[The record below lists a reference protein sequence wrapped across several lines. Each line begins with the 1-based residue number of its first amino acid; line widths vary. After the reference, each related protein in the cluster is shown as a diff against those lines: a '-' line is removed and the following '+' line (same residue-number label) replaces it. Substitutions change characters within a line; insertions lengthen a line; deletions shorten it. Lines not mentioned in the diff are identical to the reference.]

1 MVTEP
6 AVAPGVQELLLW
18 IRSRSAARLAREVVM
33 EAPWTRRVWAING
46 WWVCGSGG
54 LLGWDGMGW
63 DGISWA
69 GCHGNE
75 EADPEIEKHLRANLR
90 PIHDTGKA
98 DVAVDSSLQQA
109 LVVEDPKHKEK
120 AAQSLAGSLYRSL
133 HGRNSRSNFGR
144 SGLVFVRLLFD
155 QVNAMAR
162 SPLASLLVLAAA
174 AFIVAQL
181 SSAFVPSPQQV
192 ARTEM
197 QQAGERWLP
206 PPTRPEPALAA
217 RVEEEDEGFDL
228 RILAVLALPLFAVSW
243 ALFNVWRVAFRQV
256 VRIGESAKGN
266 AL

>member
-1 MVTEP
+1 
-6 AVAPGVQELLLW
+6 
-18 IRSRSAARLAREVVM
+18 
-33 EAPWTRRVWAING
+33 
-46 WWVCGSGG
+46 
-54 LLGWDGMGW
+54 
-63 DGISWA
+63 
-69 GCHGNE
+69 
-75 EADPEIEKHLRANLR
+75 
-90 PIHDTGKA
+90 
-98 DVAVDSSLQQA
+98 
-109 LVVEDPKHKEK
+109 
-120 AAQSLAGSLYRSL
+120 
-133 HGRNSRSNFGR
+133 
-144 SGLVFVRLLFD
+144 
-155 QVNAMAR
+155 MAR

-197 QQAGERWLP
+197 QQAQGAVVVAGLAAAA
-206 PPTRPEPALAA
+206 TMPEPALAA